1 MSPFVPFVPVR
12 PNMDQV
18 RNVIVIDTETTGLP
32 KRNPD
37 GRSGFY
43 PAKQY
48 WHYNNARVVQVAW
61 IEMNARTG
69 RVIGTKNFII
79 KPDAYVI
86 PVESTN
92 IHGISHD
99 DAVANGVPFVTAANA
114 MVQAMSRCD
123 CLVAHNARFDTS
135 VLLAEAYRYN
145 MRDAVDRLYAL
156 PRFDTMWEGRKDL
169 GLSKIPKLIDL
180 YNTLHSS
187 KVRQVHDALDD
198 ARLASKCMMTL
209 LKRRR
214 SSSYMANMNLRPRLS
229 IQKPSWMRS
238 YVPL

>member
-1 MSPFVPFVPVR
+1 MSTFIPVR

-32 KRNPD
+32 KRNPE
-37 GRSGFY
+37 GRSGYYSPKLF
-43 PAKQY
+43 
-48 WHYNNARVVQVAW
+48 WHYNDARVVQVAW

-69 RVIGTKNFII
+69 RVIGTENFII
-79 KPDAYVI
+79 KPDGFVVPAD
-86 PVESTN
+86 STD

-99 DAVANGVPFVTAANA
+99 YAAEHGVPFATAANVMA
-114 MVQAMSRCD
+114 QAMSRCD

-135 VLLAEAYRYN
+135 VLLAECHRYN
-145 MRDAVDRLYAL
+145 VRGAIDRLYAL

-169 GLSKIPKLIDL
+169 GLSKIPKLVDL

-187 KVRQVHDALDD
+187 KVRQLHDALDD

-209 LKRRR
+209 LRRRR
-214 SSSYMANMNLRPRLS
+214 SSSYLANMNLRPRPS
-229 IQKPSWMRS
+229 IQKPSWLRS
-238 YVPL
+238 YVTL